1 MDSLKTEE
9 LSTPV
14 SPTHSNQI
22 EEGDLVLL
30 WFEDEVSYLIEV
42 IRGKKASV
50 HRGRPIQVEEWIGR
64 EFGSQIQCEHARPY
78 LLKPSTE
85 DLMMKASRE
94 SGVIY
99 PKDAG
104 LILLKAGIRAGT
116 KVLEIGTGSG
126 ALTLILAQAVQPT
139 GKVFT
144 FDRRED
150 FMELAKKNLRRPRL
164 LDYVSF
170 HKREACEPFSEKD
183 FDAVILD
190 IPTPWEEVEVVKE
203 ALHGGGALVSLNPT
217 YNQIEL
223 MAEALKAAGF
233 IRVEACEV
241 LLRPILARA
250 GKTRPVQRMV
260 SHTEFIV
267 FGTKVL
273 NAKLDVGSTLKENNP
288 MKEDPSW
295 PS

>member
-1 MDSLKTEE
+1 MDALTPSLA
-9 LSTPV
+9 LGS
-14 SPTHSNQI
+14 SNQI
-22 EEGDLVLL
+22 QEGDLVLV

-42 IRGKKASV
+42 VRGKKVSI
-50 HRGRPIQVEEWIGR
+50 HRGRPLPVDDWVGR
-64 EFGSQIQCEHARPY
+64 EYGSRIDCEHAPAFLLRPT
-78 LLKPSTE
+78 PE

-104 LILLKAGIRAGT
+104 FMLLKAGIRAGT

-150 FMELAKKNLRRPRL
+150 FQELAKKNLRRAGL
-164 LDYVSF
+164 LEGVTF
-170 HKREACEPFSEKD
+170 TKREAQEPLPEKG

-190 IPTPWEEVEVVKE
+190 IPTPWEEVEVVRE
-203 ALHGGGALVSLNPT
+203 ALRGGGTLVSLNPT
-217 YNQIEL
+217 FNQIEL
-223 MAEALKAAGF
+223 MAETLKKSGF
-233 IRVEACEV
+233 LRVEACEI
-241 LLRPILARA
+241 LMRPILARA

-260 SHTEFIV
+260 SHTEFLV
-267 FGTKVL
+267 FATKV
-273 NAKLDVGSTLKENNP
+273 ER
-288 MKEDPSW
+288 
-295 PS
+295 

>member
-1 MDSLKTEE
+1 MEE

-64 EFGSQIQCEHARPY
+64 EFGSQIQCENACPY

-150 FMELAKKNLRRPRL
+150 FMELAKKNLRRPKL

-170 HKREACEPFSEKD
+170 HKREAREPFPEKD

-203 ALHGGGALVSLNPT
+203 ALHGGGTLVSLNPT

-273 NAKLDVGSTLKENNP
+273 NTKLDVDSTLKENKP
-288 MKEDPSW
+288 VKEDPSW